1 MSGFEGTE
9 PSSEEVVDI
18 GTTLHSRD
26 LQLIFNPRT
35 GEFRVVDGEM
45 ENKSLRITVKSDSGS
60 TYTITRKQGG
70 VYENNSWFT
79 WVRRR
84 K

>member
-1 MSGFEGTE
+1 
-9 PSSEEVVDI
+9 
-18 GTTLHSRD
+18 
-26 LQLIFNPRT
+26 
-35 GEFRVVDGEM
+35 M

-70 VYENNSWFT
+70 GKYGRTFTCPILCLVRYFSTRVYLKESL
-79 WVRRR
+79 